1 VHTST
6 FAEHLVLLDR
16 LLRLCAN
23 GGPKLGLPKCT
34 FASRS
39 AQFLGFV
46 VSANGVR
53 IDETRRDAI
62 AALSAPHTVGEL
74 RSLLG
79 FLGYLRRF
87 VPRFAELASPMS
99 ALLVGGSTARSSARI
114 QWPAEAAEALEKI
127 KAALSVAPT
136 LAHAYTDETH
146 RLELHT
152 DASDIG
158 IGAALMCVPFDRP
171 SEATAIEFF
180 SRKLTS
186 AERNYSVTDRE
197 ALALVKALIYWR
209 PILFG
214 RHVDVF
220 TDHNVLRFLLSARD
234 LRGRLARWV
243 PILQEFQLT
252 IRGAARRAR
261 CAVAQSGAVESSG
274 GGGRRARWRRVGRCR
289 GTPRRDGRVH
299 WRAA

>member
-1 VHTST
+1 
-6 FAEHLVLLDR
+6 LVVLDR
-16 LLRLCAN
+16 LLRLCVN

-34 FASRS
+34 FVARS
-39 AQFLGFV
+39 AHFLGFV

-99 ALLVGGSTARSSARI
+99 ALLVGGSTASARI
-114 QWPAEAAEALEKI
+114 QWPVEAADALEKI

-158 IGAALMCVPFDRP
+158 IGAALMCVPF
-171 SEATAIEFF
+171 
-180 SRKLTS
+180 
-186 AERNYSVTDRE
+186 
-197 ALALVKALIYWR
+197 
-209 PILFG
+209 
-214 RHVDVF
+214 
-220 TDHNVLRFLLSARD
+220 
-234 LRGRLARWV
+234 
-243 PILQEFQLT
+243 
-252 IRGAARRAR
+252 
-261 CAVAQSGAVESSG
+261 
-274 GGGRRARWRRVGRCR
+274 
-289 GTPRRDGRVH
+289 
-299 WRAA
+299 